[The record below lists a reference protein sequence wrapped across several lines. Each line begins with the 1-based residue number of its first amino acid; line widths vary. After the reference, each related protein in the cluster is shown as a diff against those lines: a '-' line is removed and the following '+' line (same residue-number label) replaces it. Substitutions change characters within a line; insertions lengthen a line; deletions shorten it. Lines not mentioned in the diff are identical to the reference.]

1 MVKGVNI
8 TIGMII
14 FLNHGDRLFCDVFE
28 TPNNNNDYFTIITII
43 GPTINCSDA
52 SLKSITRSE
61 KGTFLETSK
70 RINYKSNFRPD
81 EKHMG
86 PALEI
91 LHNIHIGCRYHF
103 NNCSNQQFHCQ
114 CNDFFI
120 PLAEI
125 WTAPYTFGF
134 TEVVHCF
141 YFSRLWNVSW
151 QTGHKMSYTGRPI
164 HDIHEY

>member
-1 MVKGVNI
+1 
-8 TIGMII
+8 MII
-14 FLNHGDRLFCDVFE
+14 FLNHLDRLFCDVFE

-91 LHNIHIGCRYHF
+91 LHNIHIGCRYHSYLIF
-103 NNCSNQQFHCQ
+103 VIFFTRAKFLENKIYTEIYTVNCQFTQ
-114 CNDFFI
+114 
-120 PLAEI
+120 
-125 WTAPYTFGF
+125 
-134 TEVVHCF
+134 
-141 YFSRLWNVSW
+141 
-151 QTGHKMSYTGRPI
+151 
-164 HDIHEY
+164 